1 LTPIFLRPVVSLPW
15 TRRQV
20 AAGLAALFVGL
31 FVFHSLLAR
40 WVWEKDAN
48 VELCVDGAEI
58 QQLADQDDNTT
69 WRILESLREKGV
81 SSVAVYWDPHRPL
94 WDVMDEWALRLPHE
108 MSLTL
113 RPEPVPFSDWVRG
126 WPRNARPRRDGPAIQ
141 HVLFSGPA
149 VLGYPDMG
157 PVQEWL
163 NETPYSLPVMEFGRQ
178 RGQGALQKI
187 YPGRIVRGHS
197 FTEEEMALAS
207 SLTVVT
213 RFRRAVRERGV
224 RFLYVRLLPG
234 IPKEANL
241 DFVGRLTGALRA
253 DGWRLAP
260 TRPRYDRWDVP
271 FIPLSTGLRTG
282 LALAVSVTAP
292 LAAFFWTLRRKSP
305 SVAPLGL
312 AGTALAAGL
321 VVAALL
327 ATPSFALGFTVYRGV
342 KASLLIPLAVALFA
356 LYRGDELRRILDEPV
371 TVGRLMLGAVV
382 LGAVAYFVLR
392 SGHGTLADASGLE
405 LSVRGRLETAL
416 GIRPRFKEFLIGHP
430 CLWLGFYL
438 RWRLGHGDL
447 YLPMGKGLLP
457 QALRFL
463 FHDAR
468 PFLLAGLI
476 GPLSIINTF
485 CHAHTPLWVS
495 MVRTIHGVW
504 LGALIGLSA
513 VALLGWMEN
522 RWKSLP

>member
-1 LTPIFLRPVVSLPW
+1 MNDLFRREVLTFPW
-15 TRRQV
+15 SRRRV
-20 AAGLAALFVGL
+20 AAVLAALFVGL

-40 WVWEKDAN
+40 WVWEKDPI
-48 VELCVDGAEI
+48 VELCVDGAEV
-58 QQLADQDDNTT
+58 QQLADQDDYAT
-69 WRILESLREKGV
+69 WRILESFREKGV

-94 WDVMDEWALRLPHE
+94 WDVMEEWAPRLPSE

-113 RPEPVPFSDWVRG
+113 RPEPVPFSDWLKG
-126 WPRNARPRRDGPAIQ
+126 WPRNARPRRGGPVIR
-141 HVLFSGPA
+141 HVLFSGPT
-149 VLGYPDMG
+149 VMGYPDLA

-163 NETPYSLPVMEFGRQ
+163 NDTSYSLPVMEFGRQ
-178 RGQGALQKI
+178 RGQGTLQKI
-187 YPGRIVRGHS
+187 YPGRIVRGHAL
-197 FTEEEMALAS
+197 TEEEMALAS
-207 SLTVVT
+207 PLTVVG
-213 RFRRAVRERGV
+213 RFRRAVRERGA

-241 DFVGRLTGALRA
+241 DFVGRLAGALRA
-253 DGWRLAP
+253 DGWRLSSAS
-260 TRPRYDRWDVP
+260 PRYDRWDVP
-271 FIPLSTGLRTG
+271 FVPLSNGARTG
-282 LALAVSVTAP
+282 LAFMVSIFAP
-292 LAAFFWTLRRKSP
+292 LAAFFWALQRKSR
-305 SVAPLGL
+305 SVAPLEL
-312 AGTALAAGL
+312 AGTALATGL

-327 ATPSFALGFTVYRGV
+327 ATPSFALGFSAYRGV
-342 KASLLIPLAVALFA
+342 KASLLIPLAAALFA
-356 LYRGDELRRILDEPV
+356 LYRSDELRRVLDESV
-371 TVGRLMLGAVV
+371 TIGRLLLGAVV

-405 LSVRGRLETAL
+405 LSVRGRLESWL
-416 GIRPRFKEFLIGHP
+416 GIRPRFKEFLVGHP

-457 QALRFL
+457 QALRFI

-476 GPLSIINTF
+476 GPLSIVNTF

-495 MVRTIHGVW
+495 MVRTFHGVW
-504 LGALIGLSA
+504 LGALIGLAA
-513 VALLGWMEN
+513 VGILSWMEN